1 MAIQASGRRTPSG
14 PQVHK
19 VLWHIYQFIKNLAD
33 KHVVVVDKS
42 NGSNWDQSD
51 DSGMADG
58 AWLVL
63 QGAFAVNGKKWQC
76 FIGGRQT
83 AGNLGGFTDN
93 GNVQGLWASFAWE
106 EAWDSDNKTWQ
117 AGRLAVRNPNNSN
130 PTLMALNGASGGTFT
145 LVPQIEMAVVERINP
160 ETGTVIDSAFIFICT
175 DGTSSQN
182 WYNGLYAGAY
192 HPASPNNLA
201 PRVFFAG
208 KPCATGGSGE
218 WSGQNPQYGRCLDKT
233 ASSVADAVIEATS
246 RTGTLITDEDGGY
259 YGEEVLFWNHSAG
272 TKVKGRL
279 IAVHL
284 IDAQAGQGEKMGN
297 GYWIATNRLAFPSK
311 P

>member
-1 MAIQASGRRTPSG
+1 
-14 PQVHK
+14 
-19 VLWHIYQFIKNLAD
+19 VLWHIYQFVKNLAD

-42 NGSNWDQSD
+42 DGSNWDQTN

-76 FIGGRQT
+76 FIGGRQ
-83 AGNLGGFTDN
+83 ASGPLGGFS

-106 EAWDSDNKTWQ
+106 QAWNTDSKTWQ
-117 AGRLAVRNPNNSN
+117 PGSLAVSG
-130 PTLMALNGASGGTFT
+130 LMALNGASGGTFA
-145 LVPQIEMAVVERINP
+145 LAPQIEMAVVERIDP
-160 ETGTVIDSAFIFICT
+160 EGTAVIDSAFIFICT

-208 KPCATGGSGE
+208 KPCATGGAYE
-218 WSGQNPQYGRCLDKT
+218 WSYTGGRCLNKT
-233 ASSVADAVIEATS
+233 ATTVATAFIEANT
-246 RTGTLITDEDGGY
+246 RTPGTLITDEDGGY
-259 YGEEVLFWNHSAG
+259 YGEEVLFWNSSAG

-279 IAVHL
+279 IGVHL
-284 IDAQAGQGEKMGN
+284 IDQQAGQGEKMGN
-297 GYWIATNRLAFPSK
+297 GYWIATTRLAFPSK